1 MALDVPFSVPLVHR
15 LRFTRDALDPAN
27 RTLADVLPADGRPRA
42 RALFFVDSGV
52 AEARPDLPERIG
64 AYAAAHGI
72 ELGGHVR
79 TVVGGEACKND
90 PALPDELVSAIH
102 DAGLCRRSYAVA
114 IGGGAVLDTVGFA
127 AAVAHR
133 GVRLVR
139 LPTTTLAQ
147 DDAGLGV
154 KCGVNRF
161 GKKNYLGA
169 FAAPWAVVNDEVFLE
184 SLSDRDWR
192 CGFSE
197 ALKVALLKDPAL
209 YERMR
214 ADAERIRGRDLA
226 AALPVVRRS
235 AELHLRHIT
244 EGGDPFEAREARPLD
259 FGHWA
264 AHRLE
269 SLTQHRLRHGEAVA
283 IGMAIDNAYA
293 RLAGL
298 LDPATER
305 QVAECLR
312 AMGLP
317 TADAALADADSML
330 AGLEEFREHL
340 GGRLTITLLRGV
352 GEPVDVHQIDERML
366 REAIRFVHEERAGD
380 GRV

>member
-72 ELGGHVR
+72 ELGGPVR

>member
-72 ELGGHVR
+72 ELGGPVR

-352 GEPVDVHQIDERML
+352 GEPVDVHQFDERML